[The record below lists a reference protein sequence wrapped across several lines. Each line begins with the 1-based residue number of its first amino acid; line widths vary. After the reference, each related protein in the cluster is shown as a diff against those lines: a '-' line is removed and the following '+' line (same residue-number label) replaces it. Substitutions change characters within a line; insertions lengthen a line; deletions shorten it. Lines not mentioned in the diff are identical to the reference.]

1 MCAQTN
7 QSPDPATVKVVEET
21 LTVDTVRKEVGALR
35 VHVQDEQ
42 HEQPVTLERT
52 EERIVAER
60 VDVNRPV
67 ERRQDPW
74 YEHDMLV
81 VPVYA
86 EVPVVQRQLV
96 LVAEIRLRRQTTQS
110 STTSTVTLT
119 RQRAV
124 VERRRPDGSWV
135 TVDPVSGSP

>member
-1 MCAQTN
+1 MCAQMN
-7 QSPDPATVKVVEET
+7 ESQSPSTVKVVEET
-21 LTVDTVRKEVGALR
+21 LTVDKVRKEVGALR
-35 VHVQDEQ
+35 VHVEEEQ

-52 EERIVAER
+52 EERVDVER

-67 ERRQDPW
+67 GQRQDPW
-74 YEHDMLV
+74 YENDVLV

-96 LVAEIRLRRQTTQS
+96 LVAEIRLRRHTAQS

-124 VERRRPDGSWV
+124 VERRRTDGSWV
-135 TVDPVSGSP
+135 EVDPVSGSP